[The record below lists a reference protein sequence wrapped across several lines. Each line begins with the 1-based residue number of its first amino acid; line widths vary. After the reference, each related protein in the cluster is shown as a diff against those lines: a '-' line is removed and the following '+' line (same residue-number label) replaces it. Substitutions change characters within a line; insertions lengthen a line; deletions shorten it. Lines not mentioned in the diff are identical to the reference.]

1 MGGGGVTTLPSLIP
15 ELKSLFNKVAGLKAT
30 LKETLTQR
38 FSCEYYEIFK
48 NIFFEEHLRTAAFGK
63 AATELIFQI
72 SF

>member
-1 MGGGGVTTLPSLIP
+1 MGGGGFTTLPSLIP

-30 LKETLTQR
+30 LKETLTQS
-38 FSCEYYEIFK
+38 FSGEYYEIFK
-48 NIFFEEHLRTAAFGK
+48 NIFFEEHLRTTAFGK